1 MIPPIVPPVQTE
13 NYNETVLIP
22 ILQKKM
28 NDLTAESVLLQAKL
42 EIAAKEAK
50 KTEDTLRGEIASLKA
65 QLEAKQS
72 CEQHAYAESTGSD

>member
-1 MIPPIVPPVQTE
+1 MIPPITPSVPAE

-50 KTEDTLRGEIASLKA
+50 KTEDALRGEIDSLKA

-72 CEQHAYAESTGSD
+72 CEQHSHTEGTGSN

>member
-1 MIPPIVPPVQTE
+1 MIPPITPSVPTE

-42 EIAAKEAK
+42 DIAAKEAK

-72 CEQHAYAESTGSD
+72 CEQHSHTESTGSE

>member
-1 MIPPIVPPVQTE
+1 MIPPITPPVQSE

-50 KTEDTLRGEIASLKA
+50 KTEDALRSEIASLKA

-72 CEQHAYAESTGSD
+72 CEQHAHAESTGSD